1 MLCRRSQ
8 RGLENMKGVDELVE
22 SYVISDRLDNF
33 QLTVGGG
40 GLFVYDVEVVV
51 VTIVASVDN

>member
-1 MLCRRSQ
+1 
-8 RGLENMKGVDELVE
+8 MKGVDELVE

-51 VTIVASVDN
+51 VKIVASVDN